1 MERYDSHGDDYE
13 GVVSLLRAAGG
24 AQLKKSQT
32 KRSDASSGEALV
44 TMPTSPSNNNNEEWL
59 VNDMPTT
66 RKKRKTSHE
75 FESVSRKR
83 SCDATSDDGDF
94 PIYTDDFLFDDE
106 GTFPSE
112 LDTMECFD
120 NDVSNPVQS
129 DVVVATGNHNTTT
142 VATGNQLNF
151 IRAMVKVENHTF
163 LVPCDPSSTIGWL
176 CSVAA
181 ERYAALDGRQP
192 QLSLTNQKGALL
204 ANEDLVAAVINNE
217 ECVDAHVISWTTLP
231 LVDIYCN
238 TSSGDVNNRVVQKLK
253 SVSNLSHKVE
263 LSNCS
268 IRGSQLTTIVKC
280 LTHQSSL
287 TTLCLRGNR
296 FDWCNN
302 Q

>member
-24 AQLKKSQT
+24 ARLKKSQT
-32 KRSDASSGEALV
+32 RRSDASSGEALV

-94 PIYTDDFLFDDE
+94 PRPIYNDDFVFDE
-106 GTFPSE
+106 GTYPGE

-120 NDVSNPVQS
+120 NDDSNPV
-129 DVVVATGNHNTTT
+129 DIV

-217 ECVDAHVISWTTLP
+217 ERVDAHVISWTTPP

-253 SVSNLSHKVE
+253 SISNLSHKVD

-268 IRGSQLTTIVKC
+268 ISAPQLSTIVKC
-280 LTHQSSL
+280 LIHQPSL

-302 Q
+302 